1 MKKIIF
7 LILIFNYYLLPN
19 EPTVKSTVDKKN
31 VLIGEEINYNLELKS
46 SDKYNFIFPNITDTL
61 SNFEVLNSK
70 IDTLKNEKDL
80 VFKQNIKLITFDSGY
95 FKIPSLKVLYH
106 LKSDSNKLI
115 DYRSLSTNEFGIS
128 VNTVEVDTSAAFKD
142 IKPLIEVPFSIWEII
157 EYIYGAI
164 ALILLVLAGIYIY
177 RKYFKKE
184 ENDEEEL
191 PFDPKI
197 PADVLALEA
206 LKKLEKE
213 KLWQNNEFKEYYT
226 KLTDILRIYI
236 YRVFEFDA
244 RDMTS
249 SEIIDSLKLKSIKDE
264 LIEKMNF
271 ILSNADLVK
280 FAKEKPLSDINI
292 RAIEDAL
299 IFVENTKFLIKKDED
314 EE

>member
-7 LILIFNYYLLPN
+7 LLLIFNSYLLPN

-164 ALILLVLAGIYIY
+164 AIILLVFAGIYIY

-184 ENDEEEL
+184 EKDEEEL

-226 KLTDILRIYI
+226 NLTDILRIYI